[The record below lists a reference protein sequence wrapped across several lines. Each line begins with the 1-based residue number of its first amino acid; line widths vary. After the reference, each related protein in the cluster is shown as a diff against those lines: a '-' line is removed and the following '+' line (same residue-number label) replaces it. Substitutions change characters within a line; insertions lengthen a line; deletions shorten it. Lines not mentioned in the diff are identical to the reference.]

1 MDKAYRSM
9 LESSL
14 GRSCRSMVFLTA
26 SSLRRSYRSMAAVEA
41 VEAVEA
47 AVVEEAEV
55 AEVSRSYLALSL

>member
-1 MDKAYRSM
+1 M

-26 SSLRRSYRSMAAVEA
+26 SSPRRSCRSKAAVEA
-41 VEAVEA
+41 AVVEAAEAEA

>member
-41 VEAVEA
+41 VEA